1 VDTKRTRGKKKSMIK
16 RFKEVQETI
25 VKVDGKYKL
34 VSKKGKNLGT
44 YDTKKDVIDREKQVQ
59 YFKHMK
65 ESIIDIPRRTYAPGV
80 FDEADTSNPKIK
92 PSVKKL
98 IDDQLKDFE
107 KEYTILKV
115 GLIGSILTK
124 RYRNDADLDINVLF
138 DVPKEKQEEERVRLS
153 KQFLSVSN
161 PDNIQGK
168 EIPGTKHPINFYF
181 LTSKETYDD
190 QEKKADAVFDIEN
203 NKFIKRPDEFVFDPS
218 LYVKEFEKKVQELDV
233 IKGELKRDIID
244 YDELKEL
251 NPNDVL
257 ELQDKIND
265 KLEEIENDI
274 EDVIKVGDTVDAERR
289 AAFDTDMSPDEIKQ
303 FGIKNRLP
311 KNVVYKLLEKYH
323 YLTFYKKCKKIL
335 DDGIVTDAEIDS
347 LKEAITL
354 DKVKI
359 KATAWFKSLVTK
371 IKMIAT
377 TQKRYEYAAKILQD
391 VIDRKKRERAREG
404 LPLRHDIGYY
414 ASAVADTFRDI
425 DGKKLQ
431 IMVHEEVE
439 LLDEAKGKSIAFTF
453 GRFNPPTIG
462 HEKLINKV
470 KSMPT
475 DDYRIYLSRSEDSK
489 KNPLSPRQKLDYMK
503 QMFSSH
509 ASKIEI
515 NSSNMILDI
524 ATNLYNKGY
533 KEITMVA
540 GSDRVQEFEGIL
552 KKYNGVKSRHGLY
565 NFDSIRVASAGERDP
580 DAEGA
585 MGMSASK
592 MRAAAAKGDL
602 ETFKK
607 GLPTGYR
614 NADDL
619 FKDVRKGMRLAA
631 SFGGMSAVGTGA
643 RPIASM
649 EEFEQNQI
657 RDLYIREIIFNIG
670 DKIDYIK
677 ENLQGKVVR
686 RGTNYVVLEDNNNNL
701 HKAWIW
707 DCIPIPADR
716 EVEVREYNL
725 DIDYGFRAVTKE
737 DLDRLPQDKDI
748 KSKDG
753 TQPKKYYKQL
763 SKDVKSK
770 RADHFKS
777 QDTTKPG
784 YKPAPGDKEAKTK
797 PSIHTQKYKKMFGE
811 FRKELQ
817 DACWTGYK
825 QVGLKM
831 KNGKQVPNCVP
842 EAYDIGHDYAEA
854 RAKQAVSQG
863 KVQKLVTAHGLKFNG
878 KVYKEIDMELKGI
891 DNNTKMVTFNII
903 HPKEI
908 FGNEVK
914 LAFKV
919 LSRGPFMA
927 TDTSKKMEAYDIGHD
942 YAEYT
947 NKITP
952 GQAKYDLKFQGGDYK
967 PSDPK
972 KNLKQV
978 VTTPVIK
985 DVQNIKKEDIEKWS
999 LSDETIDK
1007 YKKRYAEEWRSR
1019 LDEVVTRMMEK
1030 I

>member
-1 VDTKRTRGKKKSMIK
+1 
-16 RFKEVQETI
+16 
-25 VKVDGKYKL
+25 
-34 VSKKGKNLGT
+34 
-44 YDTKKDVIDREKQVQ
+44 
-59 YFKHMK
+59 
-65 ESIIDIPRRTYAPGV
+65 
-80 FDEADTSNPKIK
+80 
-92 PSVKKL
+92 
-98 IDDQLKDFE
+98 
-107 KEYTILKV
+107 
-115 GLIGSILTK
+115 
-124 RYRNDADLDINVLF
+124 
-138 DVPKEKQEEERVRLS
+138 
-153 KQFLSVSN
+153 
-161 PDNIQGK
+161 
-168 EIPGTKHPINFYF
+168 
-181 LTSKETYDD
+181 
-190 QEKKADAVFDIEN
+190 
-203 NKFIKRPDEFVFDPS
+203 
-218 LYVKEFEKKVQELDV
+218 
-233 IKGELKRDIID
+233 
-244 YDELKEL
+244 
-251 NPNDVL
+251 
-257 ELQDKIND
+257 
-265 KLEEIENDI
+265 
-274 EDVIKVGDTVDAERR
+274 
-289 AAFDTDMSPDEIKQ
+289 
-303 FGIKNRLP
+303 
-311 KNVVYKLLEKYH
+311 
-323 YLTFYKKCKKIL
+323 
-335 DDGIVTDAEIDS
+335 
-347 LKEAITL
+347 
-354 DKVKI
+354 
-359 KATAWFKSLVTK
+359 
-371 IKMIAT
+371 
-377 TQKRYEYAAKILQD
+377 
-391 VIDRKKRERAREG
+391 
-404 LPLRHDIGYY
+404 
-414 ASAVADTFRDI
+414 
-425 DGKKLQ
+425 
-431 IMVHEEVE
+431 
-439 LLDEAKGKSIAFTF
+439 
-453 GRFNPPTIG
+453 
-462 HEKLINKV
+462 
-470 KSMPT
+470 
-475 DDYRIYLSRSEDSK
+475 
-489 KNPLSPRQKLDYMK
+489 
-503 QMFSSH
+503 
-509 ASKIEI
+509 
-515 NSSNMILDI
+515 
-524 ATNLYNKGY
+524 
-533 KEITMVA
+533 
-540 GSDRVQEFEGIL
+540 
-552 KKYNGVKSRHGLY
+552 
-565 NFDSIRVASAGERDP
+565 
-580 DAEGA
+580 
-585 MGMSASK
+585 

-737 DLDRLPQDKDI
+737 DLDRLPQDKDV

-952 GQAKYDLKFQGGDYK
+952 GQAKYDPKFQGGDYK

>member
-335 DDGIVTDAEIDS
+335 DDGIVTDAEINS

-391 VIDRKKRERAREG
+391 VIDRKKKERAREG

-503 QMFSSH
+503 QMFSNH

-540 GSDRVQEFEGIL
+540 GSDRVREFEGIL

-565 NFDSIRVASAGERDP
+565 DFDSIRVASAGERDP

-592 MRAAAAKGDL
+592 MRASAAKGDL
-602 ETFKK
+602 ASFKK

-737 DLDRLPQDKDI
+737 DLDRLPQDKDV

-952 GQAKYDLKFQGGDYK
+952 GQAKYDPKFQGGDYK